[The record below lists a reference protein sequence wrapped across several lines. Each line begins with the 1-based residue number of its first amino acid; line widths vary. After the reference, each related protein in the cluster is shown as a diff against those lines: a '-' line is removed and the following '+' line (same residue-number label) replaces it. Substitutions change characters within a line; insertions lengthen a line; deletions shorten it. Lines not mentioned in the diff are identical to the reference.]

1 MNKIFTY
8 IISGLI
14 IAGLVY
20 CLGYSLGYNKSEKK
34 CLEKEPT
41 VITIKEPVIVHDTV
55 TNLQYKDKYH
65 YRTDTCYLPVVDTI
79 TDTAYVEVPIY
90 RYTYDTITPDST
102 HLRMS
107 LSGFNVNVDTIQAEY
122 LKEKTTVVVQEN
134 KKDWHWGFGFA
145 IGFGYVK

>member
-20 CLGYSLGYNKSEKK
+20 LIGYTLGYTKSEKK
-34 CLEKEPT
+34 CLEKDPV
-41 VITIKEPVIVHDTV
+41 VITIKEPVTVHDTI
-55 TNLQYKDKYH
+55 TNVQYKYKYIDH
-65 YRTDTCYLPVVDTI
+65 YDTAYFTCLDTI

>member
-1 MNKIFTY
+1 MNKNIFSIILFTVLLLVAYGIGYFISANKY
-8 IISGLI
+8 IKE
-14 IAGLVY
+14 
-20 CLGYSLGYNKSEKK
+20 CN
-34 CLEKEPT
+34 EKEPT

>member
-1 MNKIFTY
+1 MNKYIFSIILFTVLLLVAYGIGYFISAKKY
-8 IISGLI
+8 IKE
-14 IAGLVY
+14 
-20 CLGYSLGYNKSEKK
+20 CN
-34 CLEKEPT
+34 EKEPT
-41 VITIKEPVIVHDTV
+41 VITIKEPVILHDTV